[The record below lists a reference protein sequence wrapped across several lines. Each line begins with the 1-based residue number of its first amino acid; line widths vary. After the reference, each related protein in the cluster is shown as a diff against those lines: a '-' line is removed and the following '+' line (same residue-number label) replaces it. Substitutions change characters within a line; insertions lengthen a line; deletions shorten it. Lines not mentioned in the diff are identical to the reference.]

1 MNKGSMNFVKGV
13 GAGMI
18 AGAVVTAVGTSVMKN
33 NKPLAKT
40 TKKAAKAVGNI
51 IDDIQMMIK

>member
-1 MNKGSMNFVKGV
+1 MAKSSMSFVKGV

-18 AGAVVTAVGTSVMKN
+18 AGAVVAAVGSTVMSK
-33 NKPLAKT
+33 NKPFAKT

-51 IDDIQMMIK
+51 IDDIQMMLK

>member
-1 MNKGSMNFVKGV
+1 MSKGTMNFVKGV
-13 GAGMI
+13 GAGMV
-18 AGAVVTAVGTSVMKN
+18 AGVVVAAVGSTVMSK

>member
-1 MNKGSMNFVKGV
+1 MAKNSMSFVKGV
-13 GAGMI
+13 GAGMV
-18 AGAVVTAVGTSVMKN
+18 AGAVVAAVGSTVISK

-40 TKKAAKAVGNI
+40 TKRAAKAVGNI